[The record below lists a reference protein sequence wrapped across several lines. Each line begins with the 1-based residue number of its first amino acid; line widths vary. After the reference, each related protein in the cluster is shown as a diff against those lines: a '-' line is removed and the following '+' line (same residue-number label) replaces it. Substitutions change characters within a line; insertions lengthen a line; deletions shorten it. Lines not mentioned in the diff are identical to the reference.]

1 MSGDE
6 FFAWKGVDNCE
17 FNQGAEARF
26 LQLVTGW
33 IEQSDGAVPVG
44 AVVSDCSFL
53 LNVSPATVK
62 RYIQKHT
69 SRFATLM
76 VTERGLELRAGA
88 SQGGAHPS
96 QAGGSTSQGGAPLSQ
111 AGGSTSQGGAPLS
124 QAGGS
129 TSQGG
134 APLSQAGGST
144 SQARRESK
152 ERVLAE
158 WFDLPGTIAPASSA
172 ARSSPPSR
180 SSTRLVSWLQARA
193 VVRRRRQLR
202 SLTPAGE

>member
-111 AGGSTSQGGAPLS
+111 AGGSTSQ
-124 QAGGS
+124 
-129 TSQGG
+129 
-134 APLSQAGGST
+134 
-144 SQARRESK
+144 ARRESK